1 MENPINL
8 RPVPNIFSRLKGI
21 RYSTRSEFFT
31 EGLLSPVDP
40 SLNLLSLEGDYAF
53 C

>member
-1 MENPINL
+1 MPDTKQI
-8 RPVPNIFSRLKGI
+8 
-21 RYSTRSEFFT
+21 FT

>member
-1 MENPINL
+1 VENPINL
-8 RPVPNIFSRLKGI
+8 HPVPNIFSRLKGI
-21 RYSTRSEFFT
+21 RCLTRSEFFT

-40 SLNLLSLEGDYAF
+40 SLNLLSLEGDHAF